1 VSVAAVVGGSRGIG
15 QAICR
20 RLAADG
26 MRIALMDVRDPGETL
41 AQLPEPAWTHAVDI
55 ADPDAI
61 EVAFAALERDW
72 GAPDVLV
79 NVAAICPEVP
89 FLDTTPAIWDETL
102 DVNARGL
109 FFCTQAAARR
119 MRDAGGGRIVN
130 ILSTASVQGFAN
142 TSAYCASKG
151 AALLITRTTAIEL
164 AEYGIAVNGV
174 APGVVETPLL
184 GAYESNPAIRDH
196 DLPRTPLGRWGMPDD
211 IAEAV
216 AFLVLRARWMTGQ
229 VIYVDG
235 GFLATGL
242 PLLPELPRH
251 TDHQE
256 AA

>member
-20 RLAADG
+20 RLAAEG
-26 MRIALMDVRDPGETL
+26 MRIAIMDVRDPGETV
-41 AQLPEPAWTHAVDI
+41 AQLEAPAWTRAVDI

-61 EVAFAALERDW
+61 EAAFAALDRDW
-72 GAPDVLV
+72 GAPAVLV

-89 FLDTTPAIWDETL
+89 FLDTTPEIWDRAM
-102 DVNARGL
+102 DVNARGS
-109 FFCTQAAARR
+109 FFCSQAAARR
-119 MRDAGGGRIVN
+119 MRKAGGGRIVN

-142 TSAYCASKG
+142 TSVYCASKG
-151 AALLITRTTAIEL
+151 AALMITKTIALEL
-164 AEYGIAVNGV
+164 ADDGITVNGV

-196 DLPRTPLGRWGMPDD
+196 DLPRTPLGRWGSPDD

-216 AFLVLRARWMTGQ
+216 AFLALHARWMTGQ

-235 GFLATGL
+235 GFLAAGL
-242 PLLPELPRH
+242 PLLPEMPRH
-251 TDHQE
+251 AEPLETG
-256 AA
+256 